1 MPVIPEAIS
10 TVKGTYMSRANK
22 AAREVLLTGYIEE
35 YEADDNDDGLRL
47 ATEDEEYYIKLDRKG
62 KELFDY
68 VDEEV
73 QVKGQAMTDD
83 DGLNWIAVKSFDVI
97 AYDDDDD
104 EYDDNSDD
112 FDQDRYIRYDE

>member
-1 MPVIPEAIS
+1 
-10 TVKGTYMSRANK
+10 MSRANK

-73 QVKGQAMTDD
+73 QVKGQAMTAD